1 MYLSHFE
8 TYLVTPP
15 PPPCT
20 SYMFV
25 LSTLNSVL

>member
-8 TYLVTPP
+8 TYLVT